1 MSTQN
6 QLRAPQHAE
15 HTRKS
20 SMEAHG
26 TSSHQGEGT
35 TFDRDIPS
43 DRRSEATAQQSIRG
57 SAFDEAYTSGRP
69 PWDISQPQPAFVAL
83 AQAGRITGKVLDVG
97 CGTGENALFLGQRGL
112 VVEGQRRARCQQHD
126 PAPKLTAGEPLPP
139 VPVFQEIAHRSSEI
153 RFVAD
158 GPAQSRWRA
167 SIQGRPAWDL
177 RSHRT
182 QGPSR

>member
-1 MSTQN
+1 MPSFFFLFNGPEQLIAGKAPLNGIGGSRRPCRKGAYLMSTQN
-6 QLRAPQHAE
+6 QHRAPQHAE

-97 CGTGENALFLGQRGL
+97 CGTGE
-112 VVEGQRRARCQQHD
+112 
-126 PAPKLTAGEPLPP
+126 
-139 VPVFQEIAHRSSEI
+139 
-153 RFVAD
+153 
-158 GPAQSRWRA
+158 
-167 SIQGRPAWDL
+167 
-177 RSHRT
+177 
-182 QGPSR
+182 